1 MDFLIGR
8 QAILDRK
15 GKVFGYEL
23 LYRENPSMKTSQT
36 NLDGDTAT
44 LRVVVNTFLNLGLDK
59 VAKKGRIF
67 INFTEDLITEKLF
80 ETLPKERIVIEVLE
94 TVKAKQEV
102 IKALK
107 EAKLNGYTIA
117 LDDFV
122 FEEDLQE
129 LVKLADII
137 KIDFLELSKEEIK
150 KEVEKYKKY
159 NLKLLA
165 EKVETE
171 EDYKFALN
179 LGFDYFQGFF
189 FEKPE
194 IETKKDVPAY
204 QASLIKALRIVND
217 PSSQI
222 EDLIELIS
230 GDFYLNS
237 KFLSLVNSPFFG
249 LRNKITSIKKAVTL
263 LGEAKTRKWL
273 NILYISKLAENKP
286 EELAILSTVRAKFA
300 SLLAENFSVDEEN
313 AYMLGMYSLIDS
325 LLELPMEKA
334 LKEFDY
340 LNEDI
345 KEALLGKDN
354 IYKQLLDFIILYE
367 KGDFDKAKEI
377 MDKFNLTPQNINLYY
392 FEAVEFAD
400 NIYTM

>member
-1 MDFLIGR
+1 MDFLVGR

-23 LYRENPSMKTSQT
+23 LYRENITKKTSQT

-44 LRVVVNTFLNLGLDK
+44 LRVIVNTFLSLGLNK
-59 VAKKGRIF
+59 IAKQGRIF
-67 INFTEDLITEKLF
+67 INFTEDLIIEKLF

-102 IKALK
+102 IEALK
-107 EAKLNGYTIA
+107 EAKRNGYTIA

-122 FEEDLQE
+122 FEENLQE

-150 KEVEKYKKY
+150 KELKKYKKY

-171 EDYKFALN
+171 SDYKFALD

-194 IETKKDVPAY
+194 IESKKDISPY
-204 QASLIKALRIVND
+204 QANLLKALKIVND
-217 PSSQI
+217 PSSQM

-230 GDFYLNS
+230 GDFYLHS
-237 KFLSLVNSPFFG
+237 KILALVNSPFFG
-249 LRNKITSIKKAVTL
+249 LKTKITSVKNAVSL
-263 LGEAKTRKWL
+263 LGTDKTKKWL

-286 EELAILSTVRAKFA
+286 EELVILSTVRAKFA
-300 SLLAENFSVDEEN
+300 SLLAKNFSIDEED

-325 LLELPMEKA
+325 LLGVTMEKA
-334 LKEFDY
+334 LSEFEY
-340 LNEDI
+340 LEEEI

-354 IYKQLLDFIILYE
+354 RFRELLNFIELYE

-377 MDKFNLTPQNINLYY
+377 MDKFDLIPQNINLNY

-400 NIYTM
+400 SIYLL